1 MVSGSC
7 QCLIFCSHCI
17 RYKNYRNCSRLI
29 AESLDINGNVS
40 AVQVSAK
47 LKKLGL
53 NIERK
58 GRKSWV
64 KGPISGDMAQADIAD
79 GGSENLEHGCVETGT
94 M

>member
-1 MVSGSC
+1 M
-7 QCLIFCSHCI
+7 IFCYHCI

-29 AESLDINGNVS
+29 AEALDINGNVS

-53 NIERK
+53 NLERK
-58 GRKSWV
+58 GRKSLV

-79 GGSENLEHGCVETGT
+79 AGSENLEHGCVETGK